1 MLLKI
6 LSENQAVGMRRTFV
20 QGPGELASGKLI
32 PTADQNAVRATLLK
46 LYAEG
51 SDPGVHSAAG
61 WSLTQLEAD
70 ETNAAT
76 RRRFGTGQSPGQRWW
91 YENKFAG
98 IGMAIVAARRDSE
111 RDQQNSASDTTDDRE
126 RSGRLAI
133 SMCEITEQ
141 QYLLS
146 PDASVADTR

>member
-1 MLLKI
+1 ML
-6 LSENQAVGMRRTFV
+6 QPVV
-20 QGPGELASGKLI
+20 
-32 PTADQNAVRATLLK
+32 
-46 LYAEG
+46 
-51 SDPGVHSAAG
+51 
-61 WSLTQLEAD
+61 
-70 ETNAAT
+70 
-76 RRRFGTGQSPGQRWW
+76 GQSPGKRWW

-126 RSGRLAI
+126 QSGRLAV

-146 PDASVADTR
+146 LDASVAHTR

>member
-1 MLLKI
+1 
-6 LSENQAVGMRRTFV
+6 MRRTFV

-111 RDQQNSASDTTDDRE
+111 RDQQNSASETTDDRE

-133 SMCEITEQ
+133 SMCDITEQ

>member
-1 MLLKI
+1 
-6 LSENQAVGMRRTFV
+6 MRRTFV

-91 YENKFAG
+91 YRNKCAG
-98 IGMAIVAARRDSE
+98 IGMAIVAARSDGKK
-111 RDQQNSASDTTDDRE
+111 DKQTSAGDPNDDRKQ
-126 RSGRLAI
+126 SGRLAV

-146 PDASVADTR
+146 LDASVAHTR